1 MSALHFELALV
12 LEQIIKRRARVIRT
26 LTAFAG
32 CFFFDHHADG
42 IERAVVALVLGRDS
56 GGNRLIAFEA
66 AGRVEVFALFAG
78 VQVEPALRALPDRS
92 REILQ
97 QRSAFR
103 AAGNGARSRHVDR
116 ARPERIL
123 FSRSRWLLELFFRS
137 GTGILVSALPI
148 LAVGQKRLLKNALFS
163 AFGAFGTRV
172 SLVQSFLGAP
182 QQPGCG
188 KPPLLGLASRG
199 AVNCL
204 SHIRVLPF

>member
-42 IERAVVALVLGRDS
+42 IERAVVAFVFGRDS

-103 AAGNGARSRHVDR
+103 AAETVRVPGMLIGRGPNVFSFLGAEGFSKSFFGPLPAPESWYPRCRYLRSDK
-116 ARPERIL
+116 
-123 FSRSRWLLELFFRS
+123 
-137 GTGILVSALPI
+137 
-148 LAVGQKRLLKNALFS
+148 KRLLKNALFS
-163 AFGAFGTRV
+163 AFGARGTRV
-172 SLVQSFLGAP
+172 SL
-182 QQPGCG
+182 
-188 KPPLLGLASRG
+188 
-199 AVNCL
+199 
-204 SHIRVLPF
+204 